1 MPTTAAGM
9 LGGRCAMV
17 LKSLGAPRPIPGHLR
32 IADESTGSE
41 TDDFAPW
48 PEACTDHKTGVWATA
63 VSAQVARRRSGPS
76 RIVGIDAASISD
88 GGYDS
93 FPSGSE
99 TSEFENTCIDVPTL
113 PQRQSRL
120 QPRRRGR
127 GIFQRRRG
135 PSPLAGETSETSAIE
150 VDADGVVEAVADFL
164 WSSSTGQHKHTHP
177 PADKPRQA
185 VTSWTCGV
193 CQAEN
198 GGSTSSGRASTV
210 CSMCYGTREAPAQ
223 LIRPRL
229 ELPQHGVQRALPVV
243 HRNCNE
249 TAVGACVRRNLATGQ
264 HKHTHPPADKP
275 RQAVTSWTCGVCQ
288 AENGGSTSSGR
299 ASTVCSM
306 CYGTREAPAQ
316 LIRPRLELPQH
327 GVQRALPVVH
337 RNCNETAVGACV
349 RRNLA
354 TPLRNPALSGE
365 FDNVT
370 VAADGAITLNPEL
383 DAESPTLSTSP
394 PSISSPRRSRR
405 RCTVAS
411 PITPAATGADKPTRR
426 TELDEPS
433 YVSIRS
439 LIELTVN

>member
-210 CSMCYGTREAPAQ
+210 CSMCY
-223 LIRPRL
+223 
-229 ELPQHGVQRALPVV
+229 
-243 HRNCNE
+243 
-249 TAVGACVRRNLATGQ
+249 
-264 HKHTHPPADKP
+264 
-275 RQAVTSWTCGVCQ
+275 S
-288 AENGGSTSSGR
+288 
-299 ASTVCSM
+299 
-306 CYGTREAPAQ
+306 TREAPAQ